1 MPDYSEK
8 IRTITSNS
16 RKQAE
21 DRFEPESMDIEELAI
36 KLGSHLG
43 NGLTD
48 DEVKKI
54 RREKGTNALYDEIK
68 TGFTSSFKNQ
78 LQGLMGIFLAS
89 VAFLMYVFQPERHEL
104 IVLGVTVIIIMFINA
119 VLEAS
124 ASHSLEKIRNYSAI
138 RATVTRNGRRFV
150 IDSRGLVPGDIITLE
165 TGNIVPADARIIS
178 CAHLSVLEASINGKN
193 EAVYK
198 SSAIEYNRPDMLCHT
213 NMVYAG
219 TVVTGGSGTA
229 IVCETGKNV
238 LTRKVNTKHSQDY
251 TPGLLKYASHVGK
264 AMSFVSVIICFV
276 LLVLG
281 IATGRS
287 ITDMFILSLTLGYIS
302 MYDSCKALTFISL
315 GYGVE
320 KMLENN
326 AAVGN
331 LNSIGKLGNVDTV
344 MCSRGQAFPP
354 KKMFVTD
361 LYSDGKVKDI
371 REAEENE
378 SNKRLLKYALV
389 CSDIKKNADEKGRQK
404 GQHKYTGRKQDI
416 ALADA
421 CDFLLADISN
431 LEGEF
436 FRIDTEVSSDNIVT
450 RTLVLSE
457 GKTFVIVRGNPESVI
472 SRCVG
477 YRKNG
482 GVYRMNDAAVA
493 RMREALEEMGK
504 KAETVIAVATG
515 RTDADSLKDYSVEGR
530 LILSGFIGLGSA
542 FRVDPAAAV
551 YKCRRAGI
559 EAVLR
564 SNDAYYPSLS
574 LAKEAGIITDES
586 QAISAEDISDTDPGL
601 YIANQPLYKL
611 YVGID
616 DEQWREVLKYRHGDK
631 RYVAVTASNMDDLP
645 LIHEADVTFVSDTET
660 PDTLKQESDV
670 IMLEGGFHVITYA
683 IGAAK
688 AIVARIHAV
697 TEYLF
702 VGFTAVLTAFIAAI
716 AMGIEFPLRLQ
727 DMLVGG
733 IIFNFIIAVSLA
745 FAAPNKHI
753 LAEKMKKY
761 RTAPKLLDFVYPVLY
776 GVGAGGA
783 ITATYVLF
791 GHTCALLSLAV
802 LLITYGITNVSRK
815 PIFIRTPLSMGK
827 LVISAL
833 TVAAIFACIVYIPP
847 VAKLFGYTQPSVFAY
862 GITAAISLGY
872 YTLTQLAKLIHVTII
887 KNKNKPKFKLAKDEE
902 VN

>member
-21 DRFEPESMDIEELAI
+21 DRFEPESMDIEELAV
-36 KLGSHLG
+36 KLGSNLG
-43 NGLTD
+43 DGLSD
-48 DEVKKI
+48 EEVKKI
-54 RREKGTNALYDEIK
+54 RHEKGTNALYDEIK
-68 TGFTSSFKNQ
+68 TGFTTSFKNQ
-78 LQGLMGIFLAS
+78 LQGLMGIFLAA
-89 VAFLMYVFQPERHEL
+89 VAFLTYIFRPDRHEL
-104 IVLGVTVIIIMFINA
+104 LVLGVTVIIIMFINA

-124 ASHSLEKIRNYSAI
+124 ASHSLDKIRNYSAI

-178 CAHLSVLEASINGKN
+178 CAHLSVLEGAINGKN

-238 LTRKVNTKHSQDY
+238 LTRKVNTKQSQDY
-251 TPGLLKYASHVGK
+251 TPGLLKYAAHVGK
-264 AMSFVSVIICFV
+264 AMSFACVIICFV
-276 LLVLG
+276 MLVLG
-281 IATGRS
+281 VATGRS
-287 ITDMFILSLTLGYIS
+287 VTDMFILSLTLGYIS

-315 GYGVE
+315 GYGVR

-354 KKMFVTD
+354 KKMFVTQ
-361 LYSDGKVKDI
+361 LYTDGKLTDI
-371 REAEENE
+371 QNAEESD

-389 CSDIKKNADEKGRQK
+389 CSDIKKNTDEKGRQR
-404 GQHKYTGRKQDI
+404 GQHRYTGRKPDI
-416 ALADA
+416 AIADA
-421 CDFLLADISN
+421 CDFLLANISN

-436 FRIDTEVSSDNIVT
+436 FRIDTEVSSDNVVT

-457 GKTFVIVRGNPESVI
+457 GKTFVIVRGNPESII

-482 GVYRMNDAAVA
+482 AVYRMNDGAVS
-493 RMREALEEMGK
+493 RMNEALENMRK

-515 RTDADSLKDYSVEGR
+515 RTDADSLQDYSVESR

-551 YKCRRAGI
+551 YKCRKAGI
-559 EAVLR
+559 ETVLR
-564 SNDAYYPSLS
+564 SNEAYYPSLS
-574 LAKEAGIITDES
+574 LAKEAGIITDEG
-586 QAISAEDISDTDPGL
+586 QAISAEDISNTDPGL

-616 DEQWREVLKYRHGDK
+616 DEQWREVLRYRHDNK

-645 LIHEADVTFVSDTET
+645 LIQEADVTFVSDTES
-660 PDTLKQESDV
+660 PDTLKQESDIV
-670 IMLEGGFHVITYA
+670 MLEGGFHIITYA
-683 IGAAK
+683 ISAAK

-702 VGFTAVLTAFIAAI
+702 VGFVLTLTATIASLAFG
-716 AMGIEFPLRLQ
+716 MDLPLRLQ
-727 DMLVGG
+727 DMLFGG
-733 IIFNFIIAVSLA
+733 IVFNFIIAISLA
-745 FAAPNKHI
+745 FAPTDKNI
-753 LAEKMKKY
+753 LSEKMKKY
-761 RTAPKLLDFVYPVLY
+761 KTKPVLKDFTYPVLY
-776 GVGAGGA
+776 ALGAGA
-783 ITATYVLF
+783 IIPAVYTLC
-791 GHTCALLSLAV
+791 GNTCAFMSLAM
-802 LLITYGITNVSRK
+802 LLITYAITNISRK
-815 PIFIRTPLSMGK
+815 PIFARTPLGIGK
-827 LVISAL
+827 LIIAALVIAGM
-833 TVAAIFACIVYIPP
+833 FACLVYVPFL
-847 VAKLFGYTQPSVFAY
+847 ADMFGYTPPSAVHY
-862 GITAAISLGY
+862 GITAAITLGY
-872 YTLTQLAKLIHVTII
+872 YALSQIAKLIYGII
-887 KNKNKPKFKLAKDEE
+887 TKNKNKPKFKLAKDEE